1 MYKSSN
7 LTETK
12 TFACIAEAVA
22 HYHERGFETFDQGD
36 NSDSRIMKTDT
47 QEVWIR
53 RDGKTPEERFLN
65 IKATVIDIR

>member
-12 TFACIAEAVA
+12 AFACIADGVA
-22 HYHERGFETFDQGD
+22 HYYDRGFQAFDD
-36 NSDSRIMKTDT
+36 TNEDRLMRTET

-53 RDGKTPEERFLN
+53 HHGKTPEERFLN
-65 IKATVIDIR
+65 VKATVIDL